1 MNKDSSYSSL
11 IMKYE
16 DQLEADPKSRVFAP
30 LAEAYRKVG
39 LLDKALEVLKTG
51 IRYNP
56 DYTTGFL
63 TLASCYRDMGQMQL
77 AYSTLR
83 PLSALNKDNY
93 RFQKLFGDV
102 CLELNHLEEA
112 LDTFKYILFLNPKDT
127 DAASIVEKLE
137 SELEEPT
144 VKVEKIVFDV
154 EDIKTSP
161 KDEDDLIEQWVR
173 VDLGESEAELE
184 QVDQWTVE
192 KNISDN
198 KIKTEVQSKNT
209 EAVEEVEVREEVAP
223 IITHTLVDLYLN
235 QGYIDKAIE
244 VLEKIV
250 SINPND
256 KRSQLKLSE
265 LKNDNSDAFESV
277 EYEENLDEDS
287 SENLSEDSGRANL
300 MDLYDKTVAEGE
312 FQIDESSAID
322 ALSKFG
328 ELIKNR
334 ALELKNTN

>member
-1 MNKDSSYSSL
+1 MSKDSSYSAL

-63 TLASCYRDMGQMQL
+63 TLASCYKDMGQMQL
-77 AYSTLR
+77 SYSTLR

-112 LDTFKYILFLNPKDT
+112 LDTFKYILFLNPKDS

-144 VKVEKIVFDV
+144 VKAEKIVFDV
-154 EDIKTSP
+154 EEIKTTP
-161 KDEDDLIEQWVR
+161 QDEDDLIEQWVK
-173 VDLGESEAELE
+173 VDLGENEIESE
-184 QVDQWTVE
+184 QIDQWTVE
-192 KNISDN
+192 RNQVEQE
-198 KIKTEVQSKNT
+198 IKEEVQSKNT
-209 EAVEEVEVREEVAP
+209 ESVEQVEVNEEVAP

-256 KRSQLKLSE
+256 KRSQLKLNE
-265 LKNDNSDAFESV
+265 LKTDNTDAFESFDDQNQ
-277 EYEENLDEDS
+277 EEIN
-287 SENLSEDSGRANL
+287 SEVDQNEDSGRANL

-312 FQIDESSAID
+312 LQIDESSAID

-334 ALELKNTN
+334 ALEVKNTN